1 MSSFKRRVAGIVALA
16 LAPMAYM
23 TVASPETSSAQPPDC
38 GAGLWWDPGTNACQ
52 PAGPP
57 PPPPEC
63 GRGEWFNHVTN
74 ECQPVSPSFR
84 GYGFHSSTAASG
96 SLWRAS

>member
-1 MSSFKRRVAGIVALA
+1 MSSFIGRVVSVVALA
-16 LAPMAYM
+16 LAPMTYVTA
-23 TVASPETSSAQPPDC
+23 VSVGISPADPPAC
-38 GAGLWWDPGTNACQ
+38 GAGSWWDPGTNACQ
-52 PAGPP
+52 PLGPP

-84 GYGFHSSTAASG
+84 GYGFHTSTAAIG
-96 SLWRAS
+96 SPSRAS

>member
-1 MSSFKRRVAGIVALA
+1 MSSFIGRVAGIVALA
-16 LAPMAYM
+16 LAPVAY
-23 TVASPETSSAQPPDC
+23 VIAVSLGVSSAQPPDC
-38 GAGLWWDPGTNACQ
+38 GPGNAWDPGTNACQ
-52 PAGPP
+52 PIGPP

-96 SLWRAS
+96 SPWRTS